1 MRIVYWYYTGKYL
14 SPSLG
19 KIDLVRSKFGLGFTA
34 VITVICSLTM
44 SLGIC
49 AFFGL
54 SITVS
59 GRYDLNLTKFQSLSL
74 SLSHL
79 SSEIFPFVVVVIGL
93 ENILIVTKAV
103 ISTDPGLAVKFRI
116 AEGLS
121 REGKALTNNLVTVL
135 CLVVLGIFTFNYA
148 MKEFCII
155 ALVGLLCDFFLQLV
169 FFTTVLSIDM
179 RRMELLDLKF
189 SSYGNRP
196 LIQHQEKTRRISR
209 RDRVNNFLVRGRYA
223 QKIMMV
229 VLIAYLASVF
239 SRTEMFHSIVRSITN
254 SSSPSHPHNS
264 PTVTP
269 SPLMSTSIRDD
280 NILEKDKEKLGE
292 K

>member
-1 MRIVYWYYTGKYL
+1 M
-14 SPSLG
+14 
-19 KIDLVRSKFGLGFTA
+19 
-34 VITVICSLTM
+34 
-44 SLGIC
+44 
-49 AFFGL
+49 
-54 SITVS
+54 
-59 GRYDLNLTKFQSLSL
+59 
-74 SLSHL
+74 
-79 SSEIFPFVVVVIGL
+79 VVIGL
-93 ENILIVTKAV
+93 ENILIITKAV
-103 ISTDPGLAVKFRI
+103 ISTDPGLDVKFRI

-189 SSYGNRP
+189 SSHGNRP
-196 LIQHQEKTRRISR
+196 LIQHQEKTRRIPK

-229 VLIAYLASVF
+229 VLIAYLTSVF

-264 PTVTP
+264 PSVSP
-269 SPLMSTSIRDD
+269 SSPLIREDV
-280 NILEKDKEKLGE
+280 ILEKDKEKLGKKYLE
-292 K
+292 CQLLFVMN